1 LYHLQRRSFSRE
13 CCTNSTHPAAGSP
26 ADPSFGHWASVTPV
40 LRFTFRRY
48 FAACAQRF
56 RFEFSSNRRESGS
69 RRQPPAAIGIGARH
83 GQRHDRGSVL
93 FHTSRILVGG
103 RRAREVRCRA
113 DLARCD
119 QKRADSTPALPTG
132 RRSAHVCH
140 HTPFVQP
147 RTELCRSRCC
157 EP

>member
-83 GQRHDRGSVL
+83 GQRHDRE
-93 FHTSRILVGG
+93 G
-103 RRAREVRCRA
+103 RFFFTHPGFWSAADAREKSGVA
-113 DLARCD
+113 LTLARCD

-132 RRSAHVCH
+132 GDQLTFAITRHSYSPHGIVSVAM
-140 HTPFVQP
+140 
-147 RTELCRSRCC
+147 L
-157 EP
+157 